1 MRDRQL
7 WQEDRTVSIDRRRGK
22 WIEQANVER
31 WHLPQSA
38 GRRLSVLLAR
48 ASTRRCPYCGARG
61 IFTNYWALHDRC
73 PRCGVVFERED
84 GYFLGAYAINLIAAE
99 SLGFGGILILLIRT
113 ELSTLAL
120 QLIAVVVAIGLPV
133 LAYPFTRSLWMA
145 LDLMLHRPERQP
157 RG

>member
-1 MRDRQL
+1 
-7 WQEDRTVSIDRRRGK
+7 VSIDRRRGK
-22 WIEQANVER
+22 WVEQADIRR
-31 WHLPQSA
+31 WNLPESPA
-38 GRRLSVLLAR
+38 LRLSTLLGR
-48 ASTRRCPYCGARG
+48 AVSRRCPYCGARG
-61 IFTNYWALHDRC
+61 IFTNYWALHVQC

-99 SLGFGGILILLIRT
+99 FLGFGGILILLVWT

-120 QLIAVVVAIGLPV
+120 QMIAVVVAIGLPV

-145 LDLMLHRPERQP
+145 LDLMIHHPEKQP